1 MTCFLKAT
9 QQFFA
14 LCIALSM
21 LFIAP
26 GAALA
31 LGAPPTD
38 DRAAPPAGPPVD
50 EFRRPAGLYLLGVRN
65 NLSEILDAPFIDGYV
80 LRTGWNTLESS
91 ENTYNFDKIDDFI
104 RALDE
109 VDQHLSLTIFSQRV
123 PQYLLDTPGVIQYE
137 SVNQNN
143 NGSSYTTAVPWDE
156 IALQR
161 YQVFMR
167 ALGDHRVWSIAADGE
182 VPLREHPV
190 LRVIGAQIMG
200 LGGLRDPLNA
210 ISSQPSYS
218 RERFT
223 AASIDSLAIAVD
235 EFPAQSVHVAVF
247 GIGDDLDSP
256 PLDDHIVN
264 ELSAVFNSDEQPR
277 LGFFAEN
284 LACDSP
290 GTGNNYLFEQQNVTF
305 TMFQMLQA
313 WLDPFKDP
321 AKTDSCK
328 MDTQGPDVAMAY
340 ALDNFNSRYFEVYPI
355 DLNNELY
362 APALQDWHDFLA
374 QDQSDNSGACPGAR
388 GQARSGRGMARQGR
402 VHRRGGQNS
411 GGRNCP
417 LN

>member
-1 MTCFLKAT
+1 MTRVLKPA
-9 QQFFA
+9 QQILA
-14 LCIALSM
+14 LCIALSF

-26 GAALA
+26 EGALA
-31 LGAPPTD
+31 LGAPPAGESD
-38 DRAAPPAGPPVD
+38 APPAGQPGD
-50 EFRRPAGLYLLGVRN
+50 EFWRPAGIYLLGVRN
-65 NLSEILDAPFIDGYV
+65 NLGEISDQPFIDGYV
-80 LRTGWNTLESS
+80 LRTGWNTIESS

-123 PQYLLDTPGVIQYE
+123 PQYILDTPGVTLYE

-156 IALQR
+156 IAHER

-235 EFPAQSVHVAVF
+235 EFPEQSVHVAVF
-247 GIGDDLDSP
+247 GIADDVDSP
-256 PLDDHIVN
+256 PLDDHIVD
-264 ELSAVFNSDEQPR
+264 ELGAVFNSDEQPR

-290 GTGNNYLFEQQNVTF
+290 GIGNNYLFEQQDATF

-328 MDTQGPDVAMAY
+328 TDIQGPDVAMAY

-402 VHRRGGQNS
+402 VQRRGGQNR
-411 GGRNCP
+411 GDRNCP
-417 LN
+417 WH